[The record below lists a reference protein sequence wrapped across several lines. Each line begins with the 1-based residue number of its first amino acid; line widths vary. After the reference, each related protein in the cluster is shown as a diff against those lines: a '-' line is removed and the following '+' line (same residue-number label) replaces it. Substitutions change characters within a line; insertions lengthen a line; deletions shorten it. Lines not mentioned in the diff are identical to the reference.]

1 MKLKKIVVNII
12 IVLAIGIIAG
22 FSYSIIDRLSIGNV
36 TSQNVNQDWQANL
49 PDKSDPG
56 NLDFTYAAE
65 RTVHGVVHVKTIRER
80 EIRQVRDPFGLTSSV
95 TAGIISA
102 KERTLGVLRE
112 GEMPLESFL
121 QTDAVYAFSL

>member
-1 MKLKKIVVNII
+1 MKPKKIVINLI

-22 FSYSIIDRLSIGNV
+22 FTYNMINRLSYGNV
-36 TSQNVNQDWQANL
+36 TYQKVNQDWQANL
-49 PDKSDPG
+49 PEKPDPG

-80 EIRQVRDPFGLTSSV
+80 EIRQVRDPFEFFFGPR
-95 TAGIISA
+95 
-102 KERTLGVLRE
+102 EREEDPEPEIGFGSGV
-112 GEMPLESFL
+112 MPLESFL